1 MYGFEVRAEKADEG
15 RGFDTGAGDS
25 EKQLD
30 GEVEHEVVSGH
41 GIRWRE
47 ASHRASKNLL
57 LSWHART
64 TDLLEEASSHVA
76 LALAVSPSMLL
87 KPASSLVFLS
97 PSQID
102 VLDQT
107 LLAQAGALTEA
118 RLRQSRLQG
127 EHGTGATWRRLQDM
141 WAALEA
147 VPEPRRD
154 LESKEAAVVEL
165 GEAIEAAVERV
176 LGATH
181 EPASSLNL
189 SIDMLLWPTEELA
202 RLAPRQLAAL
212 TRLVEAQRAVLQ
224 ATRVSQAR
232 HQERAAA
239 GDEQI
244 RKTEIAKLKVEQALA
259 QSLEEPGRL

>member
-1 MYGFEVRAEKADEG
+1 M
-15 RGFDTGAGDS
+15 
-25 EKQLD
+25 
-30 GEVEHEVVSGH
+30 
-41 GIRWRE
+41 
-47 ASHRASKNLL
+47 
-57 LSWHART
+57 RT
-64 TDLLEEASSHVA
+64 LEDLLEEASSHVA
-76 LALAVSPSMLL
+76 LALAVSPNMLL

-107 LLAQAGALTEA
+107 LLVQAGALTEA

-127 EHGTGATWRRLQDM
+127 EHGTGATWRRLEAM

-147 VPEPRRD
+147 VPEPRLD
-154 LESKEAAVVEL
+154 LDSEDSAVVEL
-165 GEAIEAAVERV
+165 GKAIDAAVERA
-176 LGATH
+176 LGGTH
-181 EPASSLNL
+181 EPPPTSLNL

-202 RLAPRQLAAL
+202 RLAPGQVMAL
-212 TRLVEAQRAVLQ
+212 IRLVEAQRGVLQ

-259 QSLEEPGRL
+259 QSLESEPGRM